1 MHRQLGDNQC
11 DNHST
16 FLAKNNEGQSPVPSR
31 KLCFCGLKK
40 PWTKTYCEDFIDL
53 LAPIK
58 IGFNFFHS
66 SLLTEKA

>member
-1 MHRQLGDNQC
+1 MDNLVTTNVIITQP
-11 DNHST
+11 
-16 FLAKNNEGQSPVPSR
+16 FLQKNNEGQSPVPSR

-40 PWTKTYCEDFIDL
+40 PWTKTYYEDFIDL

-58 IGFNFFHS
+58 ISFNFFHS